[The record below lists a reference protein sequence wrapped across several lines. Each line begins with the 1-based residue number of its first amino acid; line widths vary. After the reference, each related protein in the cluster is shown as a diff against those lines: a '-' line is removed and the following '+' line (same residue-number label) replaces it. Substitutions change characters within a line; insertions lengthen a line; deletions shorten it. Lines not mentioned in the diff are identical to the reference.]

1 MSTRSNFYKNPS
13 ISYKKDLSLSSV
25 LQNLQAYNVVTGNA
39 PPLQQHMPAGD
50 GETICC
56 KRRRDQKPKPK
67 PPPPRRQNREIEEN
81 DAPMSHQDYIDRR
94 RKEVCTSQNYEEL
107 TCDVLGKPGTS
118 KSCLS
123 LVQYDSDESTS
134 SECEGKQDLPNP
146 GHLNESDQVK
156 SRTEQR
162 FPNPGEPVCV
172 MCGKYGEYICN
183 ETDDDICSMECKAD
197 LLQALKVVKDPLSNQ
212 RPDVSSGPK
221 CTLPMHDFGDT
232 WDYERH
238 CWSKKSSILSTY
250 DCWKCRRPG
259 HLAEDCL
266 VITSNEVT
274 LGHSKA
280 NSIPPDLLA
289 LYRRCHQIGKNIS
302 ASKCNECYNS
312 ISLATCLHCSIALC
326 DNAGHLI
333 EHIQT
338 HPSHRQYY
346 SHKLS
351 RLVKCCKS
359 TCQVT
364 DIRDLLTCQY
374 CFDKAF
380 DKFYDMY
387 TATWK
392 GTGLSII
399 SGSIC
404 CEDHF
409 DWHSMNCMNANVEES
424 GYIIS
429 RNSQKG
435 KRIQLSDFIF

>member
-25 LQNLQAYNVVTGNA
+25 LQNLQAYNVATGNA

-56 KRRRDQKPKPK
+56 KRRRDPKPKPK

-94 RKEVCTSQNYEEL
+94 RQLLISNFNYHSNLKEVCTSQNYQEL

-266 VITSNEVT
+266 VMTSDFGPQQSQFNT
-274 LGHSKA
+274 PRPSC
-280 NSIPPDLLA
+280 I
-289 LYRRCHQIGKNIS
+289 
-302 ASKCNECYNS
+302 
-312 ISLATCLHCSIALC
+312 
-326 DNAGHLI
+326 
-333 EHIQT
+333 IQ
-338 HPSHRQYY
+338 
-346 SHKLS
+346 K
-351 RLVKCCKS
+351 VKCCKS

-380 DKFYDMY
+380 DKFYDM
-387 TATWK
+387 K